1 MEQKKRAPREGTP
14 MEKAMALTDLA
25 SRRTDPAGS
34 YTGQPR
40 DGTEIPQPWKEG
52 CGILLL
58 SQDWRDWSC

>member
-40 DGTEIPQPWKEG
+40 DGTEIPV
-52 CGILLL
+52 
-58 SQDWRDWSC
+58 QDADDL